1 MTGATAADRT
11 SPFRKPRLAAFP
23 KAFFHQLL
31 AGGPMSIEDFIRR
44 APGLGLEGVELYPGF
59 LGATDD
65 GTLTRLLRV
74 ADDVGVEL
82 PMMCSSP
89 DFIDPRP
96 GAWERAVDKMRELVD
111 VMTVLAPRSS
121 WRSVR
126 VLSGQAWPGVPED
139 EGIRR
144 AVEGIQAVLAYAAPK
159 QISVVMENHYK
170 DGLWEYPEFALT
182 SRRFLAIVGQLGS
195 PWFGIN
201 FDPSNAIVAG
211 EDPLDLLDRVVG
223 RVRSMGASDRSL
235 RAGFSLEDLQAH
247 RGRGIRKPSC
257 TASSAKASTI
267 TRRYSPGWPRRASGD
282 GSRSRTA
289 RREASAAT
297 WISRRPPAFSLS
309 WSTGTGPRLR
319 HKRRRFSRRLRE
331 TRLEGSAEAISIA
344 DTRAGAQHRV
354 MPVCRHQPRSS
365 GQHCLVQ

>member
-1 MTGATAADRT
+1 MTGATAADGG

-23 KAFFHQLL
+23 KAFFQQLL
-31 AGGPMSIEDFIRR
+31 TGGPMSIEDFIRR
-44 APGLGLEGVELYPGF
+44 APALGLEGVELYPGF
-59 LGATDD
+59 LGGTDD

-159 QISVVMENHYK
+159 QVSVVMENHYK

-182 SRRFLAIVGQLGS
+182 SRRFLAIVDQLGS

-235 RAGFSLEDLQAH
+235 RAGYNLEDLQAH
-247 RGRGIRKPSC
+247 RGQGYSEALLHGVVGQGLNDYPTILSRLAQAGFGGWISIEDGEAGGERGYLDI
-257 TASSAKASTI
+257 A
-267 TRRYSPGWPRRASGD
+267 
-282 GSRSRTA
+282 
-289 RREASAAT
+289 ASA
-297 WISRRPPAFSLS
+297 
-309 WSTGTGPRLR
+309 
-319 HKRRRFSRRLRE
+319 RFLAELVDRYWPE
-331 TRLEGSAEAISIA
+331 TSSQEEALFTETS
-344 DTRAGAQHRV
+344 GASYGGGGRDD
-354 MPVCRHQPRSS
+354 
-365 GQHCLVQ
+365 